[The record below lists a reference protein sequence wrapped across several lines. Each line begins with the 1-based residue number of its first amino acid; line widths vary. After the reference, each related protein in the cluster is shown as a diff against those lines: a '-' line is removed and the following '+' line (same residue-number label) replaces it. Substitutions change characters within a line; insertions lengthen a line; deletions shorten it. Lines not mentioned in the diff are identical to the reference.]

1 LNSCLVTGAS
11 GMLGRH
17 LVNHLLAQKAQVR
30 VLVRPSSDITFSEG
44 QTVEI
49 VTGETTDS
57 KAIADAMV
65 GIDIVFH
72 VAAYLTV
79 NAPFGADGDD
89 PAQWEIYK
97 RVNVDFTAALLDA
110 ARRAKAGRFVYVSS
124 NSVYDLNAPVPTT
137 EDAPL
142 NPGSLYGRS
151 KKMAEALVQAAQQ
164 QGLSTTI
171 IRPAVIYGP
180 GDRYFTPAAL
190 QLAKLPVLPLVNG
203 GKTLFDMVYVAD
215 VVELLW
221 LASQS
226 ERADGRIYNAGPGQ
240 KTSIKAMVDAY
251 RQLTGKGP
259 RLLTISARTA
269 ARFAPVSRRFLSQL
283 APGTEAAMTPPGLQ
297 LMSQD
302 LHLDM
307 SRAERELRF
316 RPRFSLV
323 EGLAATLYDFNNV
336 IHYEKAGGR

>member
-1 LNSCLVTGAS
+1 MYLVTGAS

-17 LVNHLLAQKAQVR
+17 LVNHLLAQQAQVR
-30 VLVRPSSDITFSEG
+30 VLVRPSSDIVFLEG

-57 KAIADAMV
+57 KAIEAAV
-65 GIDIVFH
+65 TGVEIVFH

-89 PAQWEIYK
+89 PTQWEFYK
-97 RVNVDFTAALLDA
+97 RVNVDFTEALLEA
-110 ARRAKAGRFVYVSS
+110 ARRAKVGRFIYVSS
-124 NSVYDLNAPVPTT
+124 NSVYDLNAPVPTP
-137 EDAPL
+137 EDTPL
-142 NPGSLYGRS
+142 NPGSMYGRS
-151 KKMAEALVQAAQQ
+151 KKMAEALVRAGQQ

-190 QLAKLPVLPLVNG
+190 QLAKLPVLPLVKG

-215 VVELLW
+215 VAELLW
-221 LASQS
+221 LAGQS
-226 ERADGRIYNAGPGQ
+226 ERADGRVYNAGPGY
-240 KTSIKAMVDAY
+240 KTTIKAMVDAY
-251 RQLTGKGP
+251 RELTGKGP
-259 RLLTISARTA
+259 RILTISARSA
-269 ARFAPVSRRFLSQL
+269 VRFAPISRRFLSQL

-307 SRAERELRF
+307 SRADRELGF
-316 RPRFSLV
+316 RPRYSLV
-323 EGLAATLYDFNNV
+323 DGLAETL
-336 IHYEKAGGR
+336 EKQ